1 MERSVAILGST
12 GSVGRQALDVAAH
25 HEIRVDALA
34 AGGDVRSM
42 ETQIRRFLPRMV
54 GMREETAA
62 ADLRARISD
71 LPVKVIAG
79 EGAAAEIAAMSD
91 ADTVINAV
99 SGIAGLLPTVS
110 AIEAG
115 KNVALANKE
124 TMVACGDA
132 VMRMARARNVQILPV
147 DSEHCAIFQ
156 CLQGNRTSDV
166 RRLLLTASGGPFYR
180 KSREEWEKIT
190 PEMALAHP
198 TWQMGKR
205 ITVDSA
211 TMMNKGFE
219 VLEAAHLF
227 GIPVERIEV
236 IIHRESIIHSM
247 VEYTDRAV
255 IAQMSVPDM
264 RLCVQ
269 YALSYPERWE
279 SELLSP
285 LELAKLGELHF
296 EKPDL
301 ARFPLLALAFRAA
314 ERGGLVP
321 AVMNAA
327 DEVAVSLFLSGK
339 IRFPDISE
347 LVCRVTEEVSG
358 GDPADLAAVAEADA
372 AARERTAELAS
383 HM

>member
-12 GSVGRQALDVAAH
+12 GSVGTQALDVAAH
-25 HEIRVDALA
+25 HDIRVDALA
-34 AGGDVRSM
+34 TGGDVRNM
-42 ETQIRRFLPRMV
+42 EAQIRRFRPRLV
-54 GMREETAA
+54 GMREEGAA
-62 ADLRARISD
+62 ADLRTRISD

-79 EGAAAEIAAMSD
+79 EDAAAEIAAMSD
-91 ADTVINAV
+91 AETVINAV

-110 AIEAG
+110 AIKAG

-132 VMRMARARNVQILPV
+132 VMRMAKDRKVQILPV

-227 GIPVERIEV
+227 GIPTEQIEV

-279 SELLSP
+279 SELLAP
-285 LELAKLGELHF
+285 LELTKLGELHF

-301 ARFPLLALAFRAA
+301 TRFPLLALAFRAA
-314 ERGGLVP
+314 ERGGLAP
-321 AVMNAA
+321 AVMNAS

-339 IRFPDISE
+339 IRFPAIAE

-358 GDPADLAAVAEADA
+358 GDPADLSAVLAADA
-372 AARERTAELAS
+372 AARERTAEFAS
-383 HM
+383 RM

>member
-1 MERSVAILGST
+1 MERSVAVLGST
-12 GSVGRQALDVAAH
+12 GSVGMQALDVAAH

-34 AGGDVRSM
+34 AGGDARSM
-42 ETQIRRFLPRMV
+42 EAQIRRFRPRMV

-62 ADLRARISD
+62 ADLRTRISD

-99 SGIAGLLPTVS
+99 SGIAGLRPTVS

-227 GIPVERIEV
+227 GIPVKQIEV

-296 EKPDL
+296 EKPDFV
-301 ARFPLLALAFRAA
+301 RFPLLALAFRAA

-358 GDPADLAAVAEADA
+358 GDSVEPEAVQAADA
-372 AARERTAELAS
+372 AARERTMELAS
-383 HM
+383 RM

>member
-12 GSVGRQALDVAAH
+12 GSVGTQALDVAAH
-25 HEIRVDALA
+25 HDIRVDALA
-34 AGGDVRSM
+34 AGGDVRNM
-42 ETQIRRFLPRMV
+42 EAQIRRFQPRLV
-54 GMREETAA
+54 GMREEGAA
-62 ADLRARISD
+62 ADLRTRISD

-79 EGAAAEIAAMSD
+79 EDAAAEIAAMSD
-91 ADTVINAV
+91 AETVINAV

-110 AIEAG
+110 AIKAG

-132 VMRMARARNVQILPV
+132 VMRMAKDRKVQILPV

-227 GIPVERIEV
+227 GIPTEQIEV

-279 SELLSP
+279 SELLAP
-285 LELAKLGELHF
+285 LELTKLGELHF

-314 ERGGLVP
+314 ERGGLAP
-321 AVMNAA
+321 AVMNAS

-339 IRFPDISE
+339 IRFPAIAE

-358 GDPADLAAVAEADA
+358 GDPADLSAVLAADA
-372 AARERTAELAS
+372 AARERTAEFAS
-383 HM
+383 RM